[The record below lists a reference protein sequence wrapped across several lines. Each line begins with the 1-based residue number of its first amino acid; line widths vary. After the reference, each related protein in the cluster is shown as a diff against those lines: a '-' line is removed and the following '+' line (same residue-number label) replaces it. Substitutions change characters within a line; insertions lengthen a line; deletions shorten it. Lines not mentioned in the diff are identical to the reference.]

1 MTANWSHGPIYCSSI
16 TASLVLQQIR
26 VDPQYVVKL
35 PMNETVQIEGVDVTL
50 IEANQFL
57 SAFLFSLISSC
68 PGSVLFLFEKKI
80 GKRMFRILH
89 CGDFRASPLHVLHPA
104 IRGKYLDAVYLD
116 TTYLKY
122 LIIIN
127 YLIASPKYAFPHQ
140 EDVIA
145 ACAQK
150 CQLLADE
157 DPAAMESILGSM
169 ANWIKPTSTNSEKE
183 KGRLLVVVGTYSIGK
198 ERIVLGIAKALR
210 TKIYAAS
217 YKRKICSCLEDEE
230 LVSMITEDPKEGQV
244 HMTKYCLLKTVS

>member
-1 MTANWSHGPIYCSSI
+1 
-16 TASLVLQQIR
+16 
-26 VDPQYVVKL
+26 
-35 PMNETVQIEGVDVTL
+35 
-50 IEANQFL
+50 
-57 SAFLFSLISSC
+57 
-68 PGSVLFLFEKKI
+68 
-80 GKRMFRILH
+80 MFRILH

-122 LIIIN
+122 LIVIN

-140 EDVIA
+140 EDVIT

-157 DPAAMESILGSM
+157 DPTAMESILGSM
-169 ANWIKPTSTNSEKE
+169 ANWIKPTSKDSDRE

-198 ERIVLGIAKALR
+198 ERIVVGIAKSLQ

-217 YKRKICSCLEDEE
+217 YKRRICACLEDDE
-230 LVSMITEDPKEGQV
+230 LLSIITDDPKEGQV
-244 HMTKYCLLKTVS
+244 HMTRYYLHKTCELMAALVRFGQRYAGTGISADNRLYSNTWMNSSLISVGWWASDLLDGRILHRVHDLRSHRLSA